1 VADRLFLDANVLFS
15 AAYREE
21 AGLQRLWTLPDVHLL
36 TSTYALEEA
45 RRNLSEPHQQDRLRE
60 LMRTVRVTG
69 EASMT
74 MLSEPSA
81 RFDLPAEATLSEKDW
96 PILLAAVASG
106 ATHLITGDL
115 RHFGALYGMRIQG
128 VRIVR
133 PATYLRTRSG

>member
-1 VADRLFLDANVLFS
+1 MADRLFLDANVLFS

-21 AGLQRLWTLPDVHLL
+21 GGLQRLWTLPDVRLL

-60 LMRTVRVTG
+60 LVRTVRVTG
-69 EASMT
+69 EAAMT
-74 MLSEPSA
+74 THGLQE
-81 RFDLPAEATLSEKDW
+81 RFDLPAEATLPEKDW

-115 RHFGALYGMRIQG
+115 RHFGALYGTRVQG
-128 VRIVR
+128 VLVVR
-133 PATYLRTRSG
+133 PATYLQARIG

>member
-21 AGLQRLWTLPDVHLL
+21 AGLRRLWKLPDVRLL

-45 RRNLSEPHQQDRLRE
+45 RRNLREPHQQDRLRK

-69 EASMT
+69 EAMT
-74 MLSEPSA
+74 THGSQE
-81 RFDLPAEATLSEKDW
+81 RFDLPAEATLPEKDW
-96 PILLAAVASG
+96 PVLLAAVASG

-115 RHFGALYGMRIQG
+115 RHFGALYGTRIEG

-133 PATYLRTRSG
+133 PATYLQARSG

>member
-1 VADRLFLDANVLFS
+1 MADRLFLDANVLFS

-21 AGLQRLWTLPDVHLL
+21 AGLQRLWDLPDVRLL
-36 TSTYALEEA
+36 TSSYALEEA
-45 RRNLSEPHQQDRLRE
+45 RRNLPEPHQQDRLRE
-60 LMRTVRVTG
+60 LIRTVRVTG
-69 EASMT
+69 EAAMT
-74 MLSEPSA
+74 THSPQE
-81 RFDLPAEATLSEKDW
+81 RFDLPSDTTLPEKDW

-115 RHFGALYGMRIQG
+115 RHFGALYGSRIEG